1 MKDRSF
7 QLQDLTFAKGI
18 KVKVQ
23 KKIKTGHSIRFR
35 LIGAFLIPAS
45 FIIVLGVVSY
55 FLASRGMVENYVNS
69 SKVSLN
75 MMGEYFDLGLTN
87 ISSKAIDIISDET
100 TQRYYSKYY
109 SDNPTEEISRYKEV
123 QKKILAAA
131 AADKSIA
138 GISVFAGYGHPVSS
152 AGTLKDSFYTDF
164 TASDDYTLLTDGGK
178 EKNWIG
184 SHPFLDETLKINSS
198 DYGISYIKRITN
210 TGYKQI
216 GYAAVDV
223 KKSFFTQILAKS
235 DFGKGSLSGYVT
247 ADGKAVL
254 SGEEKGKTAIADT
267 SFYQEAWKD
276 KEASNAK
283 YVVYGGEDYLF
294 VYAKSTLNGSL
305 TFALIPDSLV
315 TAQANAVKVV
325 TMIIM
330 VLAVIIALVI
340 GISISGGISSAI
352 RRTNRVLDAA
362 ATGDLRQQ
370 IQLKRKDEFNLLAKS
385 INAMFEGTRS
395 LIENIF
401 GISRQTAGMSVKV
414 SGTSELL
421 VNTSKDI
428 AMTVAEIDQ
437 GISSLAR
444 DAQSCFNGMSELAGH
459 IGTQEEN
466 AGNIRVIAENTNLT
480 LSRGLKNME
489 ELNSK
494 QKDTSHITQ
503 AVIRN
508 ILNLEKQSDAIIEIV
523 EAINEIADQ
532 TRLLSLNASIE
543 AARAGAYG
551 RGFSVVADEI
561 RKLSEQSSGEA
572 GRIGEI
578 VERIRQSTQETASVA
593 TKANDIVTK
602 QEDTLNETLEAFNG
616 INTHVSKLTESLN
629 EIISGLGRI
638 GELKNETLSA
648 IESISA
654 TLEETSAASEQLG
667 ATAEHQLSAVEELNK
682 AVEELNQE
690 TENMEN
696 SVKMFK
702 IHS

>member
-1 MKDRSF
+1 MKAQR
-7 QLQDLTFAKGI
+7 
-18 KVKVQ
+18 
-23 KKIKTGHSIRFR
+23 KIKTGYSIRFR
-35 LIGAFLIPAS
+35 LIGAFLIPTS
-45 FIIVLGVVSY
+45 FIILLGVVSY
-55 FLASRGMVENYVNS
+55 FLASKGMVANYVNS

-109 SDNPTEEISRYKEV
+109 SDKPTEEISRYKEV

-131 AADKSIA
+131 AADKSISN
-138 GISVFAGYGHPVSS
+138 ISVFAGYGHPVSS

-164 TASDDYTLLTDGGK
+164 TASDDYALLTDGGK
-178 EKNWIG
+178 EKNWTG
-184 SHPFLDETLKINSS
+184 SHPFLDETLKIKSS

-216 GYAAVDV
+216 GYVAVDV
-223 KKSFFTQILAKS
+223 KKSFFTQIFAES
-235 DFGKGSLSGYVT
+235 SFGKGSLSGYVT

-254 SGEEKGKTAIADT
+254 SEEEKGKTAITDT
-267 SFYQEAWKD
+267 SFY
-276 KEASNAK
+276 KEMRKEKQSSNAK
-283 YVVYGGEDYLF
+283 YVVYNGEDYLF
-294 VYAKSTLNGSL
+294 VYAKSALNGSV

-315 TAQANAVKVV
+315 TAQANAVKVI
-325 TMIIM
+325 TMVIM
-330 VLAVIIALVI
+330 ALAVIIALVI

-352 RRTNRVLDAA
+352 CKTNRVLDAA

-370 IQLKRKDEFNLLAKS
+370 IHLKRKDEFNLLAKS
-385 INAMFEGTRS
+385 INAMFEGMHD
-395 LIENIF
+395 LIQNIF
-401 GISRQTAGMSVKV
+401 GISKQTAGMSVKV

-421 VNTSKDI
+421 VNASKDI
-428 AMTVAEIDQ
+428 AMTVTEIDQ

-444 DAQSCFNGMSELAGH
+444 DAESCFNGMSELAEH

-466 AGNIRVIAENTNLT
+466 AGNIRTIAENTNIT
-480 LSRGLKNME
+480 LSRGLKNIE

-494 QKDTSHITQ
+494 QKDTSDITQ
-503 AVIRN
+503 AVISN

-523 EAINEIADQ
+523 EAINEIAEQ

-543 AARAGAYG
+543 AARAGTYG
-551 RGFSVVADEI
+551 KGFSVVADEI

-578 VERIRQSTQETASVA
+578 VARIRQSTQETATVA

-602 QEDTLNETLEAFNG
+602 QENTLNGTLEAFNG
-616 INTHVSKLTESLN
+616 INTHVSRLTESLN

-654 TLEETSAASEQLG
+654 TLEETSAASAQLG
-667 ATAEHQLSAVEELNK
+667 TTAEHQLLAVEELNK

-690 TENMEN
+690 TENMES